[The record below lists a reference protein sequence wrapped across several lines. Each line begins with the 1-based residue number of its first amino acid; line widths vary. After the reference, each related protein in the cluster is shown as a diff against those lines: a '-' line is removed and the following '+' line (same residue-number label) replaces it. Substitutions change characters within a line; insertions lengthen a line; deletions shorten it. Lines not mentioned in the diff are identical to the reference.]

1 MYIWYV
7 YDVYMICIY
16 DLEYIY
22 VYMIYDTNYTIID
35 VIVYCVYNYI
45 VTFNRLIICLDI
57 NEINLLKILTKLYH
71 TFFWKMYIIDSNQNV
86 YERY

>member
-1 MYIWYV
+1 
-7 YDVYMICIY
+7 MICIY

-57 NEINLLKILTKLYH
+57 NEINLLKILIKLYH
-71 TFFWKMYIIDSNQNV
+71 TFF
-86 YERY
+86 